1 MKGDATISGCHPMR
15 TQHEHGLDMFSVC
28 SKEGSLVPSFLSSV
42 HLYIIVRLCDQ
53 EQKDILYI
61 DCISCR
67 YFQRAL
73 RLFSSRNRSQYR
85 CKA

>member
-1 MKGDATISGCHPMR
+1 MKRDTTVSGCHPMC
-15 TQHEHGLDMFSVC
+15 TLHEHGLDVFSVFY
-28 SKEGSLVPSFLSSV
+28 SGFAHRSFLSSV
-42 HLYIIVRLCDQ
+42 PLNTIVRLCDQ

-61 DCISCR
+61 DCFSRR

-73 RLFSSRNRSQYR
+73 RLFRSRNRSQYR